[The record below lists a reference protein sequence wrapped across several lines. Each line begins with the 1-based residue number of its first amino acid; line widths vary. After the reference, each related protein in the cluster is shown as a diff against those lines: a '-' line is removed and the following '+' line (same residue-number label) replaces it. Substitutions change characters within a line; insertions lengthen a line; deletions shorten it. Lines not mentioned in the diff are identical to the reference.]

1 MERWKKHKV
10 LALLLAVLLFLSA
23 GLSSWDSRAEDLPET
38 TETVAEMT
46 EEDPMEDVQPTS
58 DETDVDEP
66 AEAPAE
72 EGDVSEEED
81 LTDQAD
87 EADIP
92 AAEDTSAEKE
102 ADVEA
107 PAADFVPAEETG
119 SEDVAPTAEE
129 PKYAPGVN
137 VQESEEII
145 YESDG
150 VALIQ
155 KMVAIALN
163 ANPDPADGGGH
174 TPGSE
179 YVQNMGRSNLDKDTV
194 VFTHKDASGNIIQ
207 SNPMVQAGLDQ
218 YTNAICARF
227 AGSPGDTNYE
237 FDVDVS
243 EVTETEAKQLI
254 YGLVNAINNGELTYG
269 QAHRLLCYALG
280 NSMVTIGA
288 MPDPKKNN
296 TEYDTATAGAAHKH
310 KLITADDIPLS
321 GVTLINTYKAKAIP
335 ANVDFT
341 AYFLKQD
348 TGVSTNW
355 GTYQDFVSWSL
366 TVHEDLHYCAA
377 IYKQNEVGEP
387 MNNVTFDIGVN
398 CGRTTTD
405 TGIKT
410 GKFYNYTS
418 KYSYANHTYS
428 TDANPAPIEDGILVI
443 YLGLYPENTLA
454 PTCYVEEKWIDEGY
468 AKNTGLGYVRVFSGN
483 TIEEA
488 ERAATQYA
496 LKKLADTTWTNTR
509 TVSLTVKKDYDAAAK
524 LFLETKRPNGNKWTN
539 PNYSLEGAVYAVY
552 SSEEDANNKRN
563 ARATF
568 KTNKNGVG
576 IVDYVSGYMTGLGT
590 NTLSHLGQHKWWVRE
605 IEAPTGLEVDDT
617 VYELDITWE
626 TTENLVFNW
635 QTTDKIE
642 VDPIQININ
651 KLNAAGEVMANNG
664 DYNLAGA
671 QFTMKYWPYDVTD
684 NYEESDF
691 RTWMAQGWEPQRTWV
706 FETKLENGTYRI
718 AYDDVFKVSGDD
730 LFYTTAGNPGLPL
743 GWITIEETKAPDGFT
758 MTNGKWIFVD
768 GNDREFD
775 LGGNM
780 LVAKTTADGKLV
792 AGNGLDL
799 TDGTLNNAN
808 VPERGDVE
816 VYKVDENG
824 EPMEGVMFK
833 ITNKDTGEEHIIA
846 TDANGYSSTAAAYQ
860 KHSENTGYYDNG
872 AAYDGTKA
880 GVWFAK
886 NKTGPDTP
894 VDDDFGALCPGDYTI
909 EEIETTANDG
919 YQYEAAKEF
928 TITGKET
935 EAESFNF
942 VNYPAPEFSSLLLSD
957 GTGSHTLEKSDSITL
972 TDTIT
977 YKNLKAG
984 ETYTI
989 RGQLKLVDKD
999 GNMTDYGPEVT
1010 KTFTTDA
1017 AWMVSP
1023 FEKSG
1028 TEKIQYTGVKYDDVI
1043 DKYLVSYQ
1051 RLYLGDT
1058 ADDTNVKQ
1066 YDGYPAG
1073 SRMTTLFP
1081 LIDEDKTNEDQIVTA
1096 VTGHTT
1102 AMAPDSSETL
1112 TSVGTVTLTDRVY
1125 FSGLILGKEY
1135 ELTSVLHVRP
1145 KNATGNEVY
1154 TQEELDAMRLLDENG
1169 KPITA
1174 TKKFTATVSEG
1185 YEDVTF
1191 TFDASVLKNK
1201 STTLVCFESMKVL
1214 PEEIEV
1220 FAESDIFDE
1229 EQSKPVPA
1237 ISTTAKSIDDREE
1250 KLMAFDDGNF
1260 IDTVDVFNV
1269 APNKKWVLEAIAY
1282 DKNTKKPLILNGK
1295 TVEATKE
1302 FTSGDGNNE
1311 HGYWDGQVDVEFT
1324 ISEDQFDD
1332 LKGKDIVVFEE
1343 LYAAGNLKARHT
1355 ELDDKGQELYVPE
1368 IHTELTDDKTKTHIA
1383 YPDEEVHFTDTVT
1396 YKNLIPGKQYQ
1407 MDGILYDKET
1417 GKPMLDENG
1426 NQITGSTP
1434 FTASATGEGTVEVK
1448 FTFNAKLLMVEGKSF
1463 VVFEDCYTL
1472 PGYRRVATH
1481 SELDDKGQEIDF
1493 PKVGTKASITGKTVD
1508 ENNKLKEIEV
1518 TDVLSYEK
1526 LQPGLTYIIRATL
1539 MKPDGTPAM
1548 ANGKAVTAEK
1558 TFNPAKADGT
1568 ESITFAS
1575 FAPEWNVDYDITEMR
1590 TAPDG
1595 SKYEYTKQGWSFKYV
1610 VFEEVYVV
1618 KDGEEHLIGDHKNL
1632 EDISQTVT
1640 DTKNQEGGQPTTGDE
1655 TPIIWLSLMFLV
1667 SAAGIALIL
1676 WRKRKTN

>member
-46 EEDPMEDVQPTS
+46 EEDPMEDVQTTS

-81 LTDQAD
+81 QIQVSDPEV
-87 EADIP
+87 EAEAP

-107 PAADFVPAEETG
+107 PTDDSVPAEYTG
-119 SEDVAPTAEE
+119 YEDSEMPKLVVEQNVEEVSLPAGFAQYVKEEITEENGLVSIIRMVSMVASAESE
-129 PKYAPGVN
+129 SFQDNGTQEVTYTYNNKEHKVTVPNSILVSASASGGIKTEGSYGVN
-137 VQESEEII
+137 GYPDGTAYTFPGMQTASPNGYWIPNPIYPQTYSGKGSGTAGNYFGNVNMSLKSDANGGYFSAGNVWC
-145 YESDG
+145 YESAKHRSSGITILSANLYLVTDSSHYKVIEIENTPYVFIPYYRVNLEGVEGSLDG
-150 VALIQ
+150 QQHVA
-155 KMVAIALN
+155 V
-163 ANPDPADGGGH
+163 
-174 TPGSE
+174 
-179 YVQNMGRSNLDKDTV
+179 
-194 VFTHKDASGNIIQ
+194 SGYLRY
-207 SNPMVQAGLDQ
+207 P
-218 YTNAICARF
+218 
-227 AGSPGDTNYE
+227 
-237 FDVDVS
+237 VDIS
-243 EVTETEAKQLI
+243 S
-254 YGLVNAINNGELTYG
+254 Y
-269 QAHRLLCYALG
+269 
-280 NSMVTIGA
+280 
-288 MPDPKKNN
+288 
-296 TEYDTATAGAAHKH
+296 
-310 KLITADDIPLS
+310 
-321 GVTLINTYKAKAIP
+321 
-335 ANVDFT
+335 
-341 AYFLKQD
+341 
-348 TGVSTNW
+348 
-355 GTYQDFVSWSL
+355 
-366 TVHEDLHYCAA
+366 YCAA
-377 IYKQNEVGEP
+377 LYKQNDAGEA
-387 MNNVTFDIGVN
+387 MNDVTFDIGVN

-405 TGIKT
+405 TGLKT

-418 KYSYANHTYS
+418 KMSYGNHTYS
-428 TDANPAPIEDGILVI
+428 TNENPAPIEDGILVI
-443 YLGLYPENTLA
+443 YIGYFSENDPR
-454 PTCYVEEKWIDEGY
+454 PTCYVEENWTDEGY
-468 AKNTGLGYVRVFSGN
+468 AKNTGLGYIPIFAGD
-483 TIEEA
+483 TLEEA
-488 ERAATQYA
+488 ERNATNYA
-496 LKKLADTTWTNTR
+496 LKKNADSTWTNTR
-509 TVSLTVKKDYDAAAK
+509 TVSLTVTKDYDAAAK
-524 LFLETKRPNGNKWTN
+524 LCLESKRPNGTKWMN
-539 PNYSLEGAVYAVY
+539 PNYSLAGAVYAVY
-552 SSEEDANNKRN
+552 SSKEDAQNKKN
-563 ARATF
+563 PRATF
-568 KTNKNGVG
+568 VTNDKGVG
-576 IVDYVSGYMTGLGT
+576 IVNFVTGYMTGLGT
-590 NTLSHLGQHKWWVRE
+590 TTLSHLGQHEWWIRE
-605 IEAPTGLEVDDT
+605 TQAPKGLEVDDT
-617 VYELDITWE
+617 VHELNITKD

-635 QTTDKIE
+635 QTTDKIA
-642 VDPIQININ
+642 VDPIPIEIN
-651 KLNAAGEVMANNG
+651 KLNAAGDVMANNG

-671 QFTMKYWPYDVTD
+671 QFTMKYWPYDVTE
-684 NYEESDF
+684 NYTESDF

-706 FETKLENGTYRI
+706 FETKLKSGEYRVS
-718 AYDDVFKVSGDD
+718 YNDNYKVSGDD
-730 LFYTTAGNPGLPL
+730 LFYATNGDPGLPL

-758 MTNGKWIFVD
+758 LENGKWSFKDNASGTVT
-768 GNDREFD
+768 D

-780 LVAKTTADGKLV
+780 LLAKTTVDGKLL
-792 AGNGLDL
+792 AANGLDL
-799 TDGTLNNAN
+799 TNGTLNNAN

-846 TDANGYSSTAAAYQ
+846 TDANGYSSTATAYQ

-894 VDDDFGALCPGDYTI
+894 IDDDLGALCPGNYTI

-935 EAESFNF
+935 EPHTFNF

-1017 AWMVSP
+1017 AWTVSP

-1073 SRMTTLFP
+1073 SRMATLFP
-1081 LIDEDKTNEDQIVTA
+1081 LIDEDKTNADQIVTA

-1332 LKGKDIVVFEE
+1332 LKGKDIVVFEY
-1343 LYAAGNLKARHT
+1343 LYSAEDNQSVLKALHT
-1355 ELDDKGQELYVPE
+1355 SLDDKGQELYVPE
-1368 IHTELTDDKTKTHIA
+1368 IHTELTDDVTGTHIA
-1383 YPDEEVHFTDTVT
+1383 YPDEEVHFTDRCT
-1396 YKNLIPGKQYQ
+1396 YSMLIPFKKYV
-1407 MDGILYDKET
+1407 MHGILRDLDT
-1417 GKPMLDENG
+1417 GEPFLDENG
-1426 NQITGSTP
+1426 KQIEASTE
-1434 FTASATGEGTVEVK
+1434 FTASETGSGVVEVH
-1448 FTFNAKLLMVEGKSF
+1448 FTFNAKLLQVEGKTFSC
-1463 VVFEDCYTL
+1463 FEECSTL
-1472 PGYRRVATH
+1472 PGNRRIAVHA
-1481 SELDDKGQEIDF
+1481 SLEDKDQQVSI
-1493 PKVGTKASITGKTVD
+1493 PKIVTTASSLVDSDGK
-1508 ENNKLKEIEV
+1508 IEV
-1518 TDVLSYEK
+1518 TDILSFK
-1526 LQPGLTYIIRATL
+1526 GLTPGLNYIAKARL
-1539 MKPDGTPAM
+1539 MKPDGTPA
-1548 ANGKAVTAEK
+1548 VDAETK
-1558 TFNPAKADGT
+1558 EEIVAELAFIPNEADGT
-1568 ESITFAS
+1568 VSVVFPKFT
-1575 FAPEWNVDYDITEMR
+1575 PEWNVDYDTVEKR

-1595 SKYEYTKQGWSFKYV
+1595 STYDYYKKGWSYKYV
-1610 VFEEVYVV
+1610 VFEKVYVV
-1618 KDGEEHLIGDHKNL
+1618 KDSSEHLIGEH
-1632 EDISQTVT
+1632 EDLTDTKQTVT
-1640 DTKNQEGGQPTTGDE
+1640 SVKKDEGGKPTPTTGDE